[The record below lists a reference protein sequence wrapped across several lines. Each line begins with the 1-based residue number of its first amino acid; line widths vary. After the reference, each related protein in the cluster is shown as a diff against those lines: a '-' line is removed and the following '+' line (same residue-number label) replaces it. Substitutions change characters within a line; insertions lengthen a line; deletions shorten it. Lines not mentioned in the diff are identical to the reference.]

1 MNLTQTQRQ
10 KLQTIDR
17 LAEKIIGKKQTSIEN
32 EIKKHSV
39 MLVCNCV
46 QKKTC
51 ESFKDYFKIQSHDRV
66 TRNNNYLLQIPKTKL
81 KYAKNGFFSMGVT
94 LYNELPTKTRKI
106 ENFNAFRKNVFNL
119 YK

>member
-39 MLVCNCV
+39 MLVRNCV

-66 TRNNNYLLQIPKTKL
+66 TRNNNYLLQIPRIKL

-94 LYNELPTKTRKI
+94 LYNELPTKARKI
-106 ENFNAFRKNVFNL
+106 ENFSAFRRDTFNL
-119 YK
+119 YM